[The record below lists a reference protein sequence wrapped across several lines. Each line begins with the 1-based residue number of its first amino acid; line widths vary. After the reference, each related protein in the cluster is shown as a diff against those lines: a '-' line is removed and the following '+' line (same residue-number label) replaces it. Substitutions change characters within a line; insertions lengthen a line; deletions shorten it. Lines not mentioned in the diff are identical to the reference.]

1 MKLNSEQSHSLGVH
15 NTEARLRVEA
25 LNGDILFV
33 VTPATVVVV
42 PTAAAFTRLVD
53 VEVQNADGEV
63 HTWFN
68 ESIASG
74 MSIADTSTAG
84 TASITTGDGT
94 TLIFVKGRVRIEV
107 AGDAAAW
114 LNAETDTL
122 TIEAYTGFAGQTLAE
137 KTSVETFTT

>member
-1 MKLNSEQSHSLGVH
+1 MKLDSEQSHSLGTH
-15 NTEARLRVEA
+15 NTEARMRAEA

-33 VTPATVVVV
+33 VTPAAVVVV
-42 PTAAAFTRLVD
+42 PTASAWTRDVD

-68 ESIASG
+68 ESIGSG
-74 MSIADTSTAG
+74 VSVGDTSVAG
-84 TASITTGDGT
+84 TASIVST
-94 TLIFVKGRVRIEV
+94 TLVFVKGRLRLVV
-107 AGDAAAW
+107 SGDAQAW

-122 TIEAYTGFAGQTLAE
+122 TVEEYTGFAGQTMAE